1 MSDPDHPVR
10 VAIAEDNAIYR
21 AGLVGLL
28 HASGVAVTHQAAS
41 GAELLGLLDQD
52 DLPDVAILDIRMAG
66 IEDDGL
72 VTAQLIRRRH
82 PPVGV
87 LLLSA
92 YAELTY
98 AERLFEHGSAGR
110 GYMIKDTLNS
120 VGQLKEALD
129 RIRAGLTYTDPTVVD
144 QLIAS
149 GRPPVRSPLDGL
161 SAREAAVLKMLAAGS
176 SNSAIGAEL
185 RSSTGAIEATIRS
198 IYTKLSI
205 PDSGEY
211 NRRVLAAIRFLA
223 G

>member
-1 MSDPDHPVR
+1 MH
-10 VAIAEDNAIYR
+10 VAIAEDNPVYR

-28 HASGVAVTHQAAS
+28 HASGVSVTHQAAS
-41 GAELLGLLDQD
+41 GAELLALLGRGDP
-52 DLPDVAILDIRMAG
+52 PDVAILDIRMSG

-72 VTAQLIRRRH
+72 VTAQIIRQQH
-82 PPVGV
+82 PRVGV

-120 VGQLKEALD
+120 VGQLKEALN

-149 GRPPVRSPLDGL
+149 GRPAVRSPLDGL
-161 SAREAAVLKMLAAGS
+161 TPREAAVLKMLAGGA
-176 SNSAIGAEL
+176 SNSAIGIEL

-198 IYTKLSI
+198 VYTKLTI
-205 PDSGEY
+205 PDSPEY
-211 NRRVLAAIRFLA
+211 NRRVLAVLRFLS